1 MTALDADIVLRR
13 RSYYQMTDF
22 HKNSR
27 LVSMAK
33 RRKELSVR
41 DHGIERSNIV
51 KQDLVSMAAKV
62 NSTDRDLQLGGTVL
76 IRKRLMLGRQ
86 ETAKVIQLGLVPR
99 IVELLSREDS
109 AELQVEA
116 VGCLSIIASGVV
128 YKWTKDVLD
137 SRAVP
142 ALVKLLLSPKDK
154 VQEQAVH
161 ALGNIAGDC
170 AESRDHVSAN
180 GALTPLLRLL
190 LEKDAKDPILR
201 TASWTLSNLCGGYPF
216 PPFEQTK
223 AALPVIVD
231 LIKTKGKD
239 KDVLTDLCWSLFY
252 ISEATAEGHKAVLA
266 AKVSQ
271 RLLELLS
278 PQLPAEVANAALCC
292 VCKIYLT
299 NDQTEGFI
307 NLDFLSKLANLLPVK
322 NMKEQV
328 CRTITTSIITSRNKH
343 AIIEDV
349 IKAQLLKRLIKEV
362 ENAPFRVKRVAGQA
376 VANVILCSS
385 PEQIRRFVDKDCV
398 NAMDIILEL
407 NDLGSVH
414 LALQGINK
422 ILKAGLEEQL
432 DVEVSSSYAASFAEA
447 PALEKIRYLSSL
459 HVGEVSDTAQQIVDM
474 YM

>member
-1 MTALDADIVLRR
+1 MTAPDIVSRR
-13 RSYYQMTDF
+13 RSYYQMTDY

-27 LVSMAK
+27 LVSMTK

-41 DHGIERSNIV
+41 DHGIERSNIE
-51 KQDLVSMAAKV
+51 KQDLASMAAKV
-62 NSTDRDLQLGGTVL
+62 NSNDRDQQLGGTVL

-86 ETAKVIQLGLVPR
+86 QTAKVIQLGLVPR
-99 IVELLSREDS
+99 IVEFLSREDS

-116 VGCLSIIASGVV
+116 VGCLSIIASGIV
-128 YKWTKDVLD
+128 YKWTKVVLE

-142 ALVKLLLSPKDK
+142 VLVKLLLSPKDK

-201 TASWTLSNLCGGYPF
+201 AVSWALSNLCGGYPF

-266 AKVSQ
+266 ANVSQ

-278 PQLPAEVANAALCC
+278 PRLPAEVANAALCC

-299 NDQTEGFI
+299 NDATYQTEDFI
-307 NLDFLSKLANLLPVK
+307 NLDLLSKLANLLPVK

-328 CRTITTSIITSRNKH
+328 CHTITTSIITSRNKH
-343 AIIEDV
+343 AVIEDV
-349 IKAQLLKRLIKEV
+349 IEAQLLQKLIKEV
-362 ENAPFRVKRVAGQA
+362 IDAPFRVKRVAGQA
-376 VANVILCSS
+376 VANAILCSS
-385 PEQIRRFVDKDCV
+385 PEQIRRFVDKDCLK
-398 NAMDIILEL
+398 AMDIILEL
-407 NDLGSVH
+407 SDLGSVQ

-422 ILKAGLEEQL
+422 ILKAGLEEH
-432 DVEVSSSYAASFAEA
+432 VEVSSSYAASFAEA

>member
-180 GALTPLLRLL
+180 ELQVGHCPTYAEDIHFLRLNRQ
-190 LEKDAKDPILR
+190 K
-201 TASWTLSNLCGGYPF
+201 
-216 PPFEQTK
+216 Q
-223 AALPVIVD
+223 
-231 LIKTKGKD
+231 
-239 KDVLTDLCWSLFY
+239 LF
-252 ISEATAEGHKAVLA
+252 
-266 AKVSQ
+266 
-271 RLLELLS
+271 R
-278 PQLPAEVANAALCC
+278 
-292 VCKIYLT
+292 
-299 NDQTEGFI
+299 
-307 NLDFLSKLANLLPVK
+307 
-322 NMKEQV
+322 
-328 CRTITTSIITSRNKH
+328 
-343 AIIEDV
+343 
-349 IKAQLLKRLIKEV
+349 
-362 ENAPFRVKRVAGQA
+362 
-376 VANVILCSS
+376 
-385 PEQIRRFVDKDCV
+385 
-398 NAMDIILEL
+398 
-407 NDLGSVH
+407 
-414 LALQGINK
+414 
-422 ILKAGLEEQL
+422 
-432 DVEVSSSYAASFAEA
+432 
-447 PALEKIRYLSSL
+447 
-459 HVGEVSDTAQQIVDM
+459 
-474 YM
+474 